1 MLIIKVFENAQVK
14 IFYIPVQ
21 YLGYINYLLLLQP
34 YHTWL
39 WATPIVT
46 KADMDLHSSLWAA
59 SRHTGNIKLS

>member
-1 MLIIKVFENAQVK
+1 MLIIKVFENTQAE
-14 IFYIPVQ
+14 IFYLPVQ

-46 KADMDLHSSLWAA
+46 KADMDLHSSFCELL
-59 SRHTGNIKLS
+59 RGTQETLS